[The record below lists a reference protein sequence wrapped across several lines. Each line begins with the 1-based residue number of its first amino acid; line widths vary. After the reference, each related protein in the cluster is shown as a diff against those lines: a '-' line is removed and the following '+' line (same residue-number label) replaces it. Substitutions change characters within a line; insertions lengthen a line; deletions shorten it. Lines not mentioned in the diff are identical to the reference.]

1 MRPPTWE
8 ASFALRRWLAPMDL
22 DEDCSRT
29 YNECFM
35 LTSAR
40 IAAARERIRDV
51 LYYSPCQVSH
61 DLSELAG
68 HPIYLKL
75 ESLQRTGAF
84 KERGALNRLLQLTPE
99 ERAHGVIAASAG
111 EHAQGAALS

>member
-1 MRPPTWE
+1 
-8 ASFALRRWLAPMDL
+8 
-22 DEDCSRT
+22 
-29 YNECFM
+29 M

-75 ESLQRTGAF
+75 ENLQRTGAF
-84 KERGALNRLLQLTPE
+84 KERGALNRLLQLTPDGRKSPLFSVISITFARQDPRWFTIPPDFQIASLPGE
-99 ERAHGVIAASAG
+99 GGVAVAPAPPTPAPAH
-111 EHAQGAALS
+111 